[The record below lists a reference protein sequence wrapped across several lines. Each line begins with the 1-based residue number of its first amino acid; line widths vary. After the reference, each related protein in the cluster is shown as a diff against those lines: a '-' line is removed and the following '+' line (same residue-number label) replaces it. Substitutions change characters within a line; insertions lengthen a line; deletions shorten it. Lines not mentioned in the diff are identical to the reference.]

1 MKQFYELGE
10 RKFNI
15 SLLSADISEYKI
27 VLGGRDVDNLSPGKT
42 PKNEIKAA
50 KELQK
55 YIQLLTD
62 STLYI
67 VYDTFNTVYEKEIR
81 IGNTKRTETSI
92 DGLGDDGYVI
102 KTVGKSLEINGGIRG
117 VLYGVYTFLEK
128 YLGVRYLSA
137 TVERVIFNGDIAL
150 GEIDDRYVPLMEYRD
165 IMFWNAWDTNFSVKQ
180 KINGTFCRDLGEEN
194 GYGVGY
200 AGGFE
205 GICHTFCSLVPKDKY
220 FKDHP
225 EYFALFNGERNPDGL
240 CMSNPDTFRIFVEN
254 LKKWL
259 RAEKEPRLVSVS
271 ANDNGFYCQC
281 PECAA
286 IDEREESHAGQ
297 VLDFVNR
304 VADAIKDEFPL
315 VRVDTLSYSFTRKAP
330 KHLKPRPNVA
340 VRVCTNITC
349 HNHDLEVCREPV
361 AGWNGKKYTA
371 TEKFINDIKE
381 WSAVCDKIYV
391 WDYVVNYYK
400 PHAIYPTFHT
410 LLRNM
415 RFFVENNAKGIYYEG
430 VSETG
435 EFCEL
440 RAYILAKLAWNP
452 NMSEEEYYNHIDE
465 FLQGYYGEGWIYIK
479 QFIDYTKEEMKDL
492 HFGGF
497 TPLQYIF
504 PCENRNGKAAYMP
517 EFFAECR
524 RLFDLA
530 YNTSTKKGD
539 KQRIEKSSIQV
550 DFTDYFLNMDYY
562 VSIATEEEKQKIY
575 ARNKALYEKIINHA
589 VLRIIDNCEISEV
602 TDFTLAPKRWSIDDI
617 DAEKM
622 YTGVGIL

>member
-1 MKQFYELGE
+1 MKQFCELGE
-10 RKFNI
+10 KKI
-15 SLLSADISEYKI
+15 KVSLLSVDINDYKI
-27 VLGGRDVDNLSPGKT
+27 VIGGRDVDNFAPGKT

-55 YIQLLTD
+55 YIELLTG
-62 STLYI
+62 SNIYI
-67 VYDTFNTVYEKEIR
+67 VYDNYLTVYDREIR
-81 IGNTKRTETSI
+81 VGKVKRSVIPT
-92 DGLGDDGYVI
+92 DDLGDDGYII
-102 KTVGKSLEINGGIRG
+102 KTVGNSLEINGGIRG
-117 VLYGVYTFLEK
+117 VLYGVYSFIEK

-137 TVERVIFNGDIAL
+137 TVERFIYNGDITL
-150 GEIDDRYVPLMEYRD
+150 NDIDDKFVPLLEYRD

-205 GICHTFCSLVPKDKY
+205 GICHTFWPLVPKDIY
-220 FKDHP
+220 FDEHP
-225 EYFALFNGERNPDGL
+225 EYFALVNGKRNPDGL
-240 CMSNPDTFRIFVEN
+240 CMSNPDTFKIFVEN

-281 PECAA
+281 PECSA

-315 VRVDTLSYSFTRKAP
+315 VRVDTLAYSFTRKAP
-330 KHLKPRPNVA
+330 KYLKPRDNVA
-340 VRVCTNITC
+340 IRVCTNIAC
-349 HNHDLEVCREPV
+349 HNHDLEECKEPV
-361 AGWNGKKYTA
+361 AVWNGNKGFG
-371 TEKFINDIKE
+371 TEKFLSDIKA
-381 WSAVCDKIYV
+381 WSAVCDKIYI
-391 WDYVVNYYK
+391 WDYIVNYYK
-400 PHAIYPTFHT
+400 PNAIYPTFHN

-435 EFCEL
+435 EFSDL
-440 RAYILAKLAWNP
+440 RVYILSKLAWNP
-452 NMSEEEYYNHIDE
+452 NMTEQEYYNHIDE
-465 FLQGYYGEGWIYIK
+465 FLQGFYGEGWVYIK
-479 QFIDYTKEEMKDL
+479 QFIEYSKEGMKDC

-504 PCENRNGKAAYMP
+504 PCENRNGKLAYMP

-530 YNTSTKKGD
+530 YKTSTKRGD
-539 KQRIEKSSIQV
+539 KERIEKSSIQV
-550 DFTDYFLNMDYY
+550 DFTDYFLNMEYY
-562 VSIATEEEKQKIY
+562 LSIASEQEKQEIY
-575 ARNKALYEKIINHA
+575 DRNKSIYDRMRKHA
-589 VLRIIDNCEISEV
+589 VMRIIDNCELPEV
-602 TDFTLAPKRWSIDDI
+602 TDFTIPPKRWSIDDVE
-617 DAEKM
+617 AEGM